1 MVNIANLQNKIEK
14 KIFDA
19 LGSQY
24 SFYSRT
30 EGSVDKWGDQTEAFG
45 SATTITVVP
54 YSLYANRNSYALFGD
69 LQEGEV
75 DIVFKFNQALKV
87 GDKLVLGSNTFIV
100 KTVEEFP
107 LKNENLVK
115 IARLSK
121 KL

>member
-1 MVNIANLQNKIEK
+1 MVNISNLQNKIEK

-19 LGSQY
+19 LGSDY
-24 SFYSRT
+24 SFYAYT
-30 EGSVDKWGDQTEAFG
+30 ESTSDKWGDQTEAFG

-54 YSLYANRNSYALFGD
+54 YSLYANRNSYNVFGD

-75 DIVFKFNQALKV
+75 DVVFKHDQSLKV
-87 GDKLVLGSNTFIV
+87 GDKLVIDDYDFIIKV
-100 KTVEEFP
+100 VEEFP